1 MGRGGGGNPERRA
14 FSNTELAD
22 LFICTNPQYFNFI
35 IIIINFSSNFGAKAT
50 WKNLERFHMRRLT
63 PNRGGVQPDRGEV
76 RLCAAGGAQV
86 LPQPGRQSILR
97 LSQGGQEL

>member
-1 MGRGGGGNPERRA
+1 LSFRDR
-14 FSNTELAD
+14 D
-22 LFICTNPQYFNFI
+22 LEIFFPFH
-35 IIIINFSSNFGAKAT
+35 SREPRK
-50 WKNLERFHMRRLT
+50 KNLERIHIRRLT

-76 RLCAAGGAQV
+76 RLRAAGSAQV